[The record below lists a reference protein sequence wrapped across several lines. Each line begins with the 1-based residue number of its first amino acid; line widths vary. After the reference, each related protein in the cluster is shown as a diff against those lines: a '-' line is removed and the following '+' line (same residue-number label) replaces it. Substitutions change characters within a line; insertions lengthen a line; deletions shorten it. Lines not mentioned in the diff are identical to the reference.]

1 LSFKKNGDFQRMSKI
16 QIANLAPAGM
26 ELLQANESFLTALQ
40 DTEAHQVQGGK
51 KNGSKKAKSGQKYN
65 YNNYNYNCYAC
76 APYLPQP
83 VCYVP
88 PAPVCDVP
96 PPCDI
101 IDPCDGGIS
110 LIP

>member
-1 LSFKKNGDFQRMSKI
+1 MSKI
-16 QIANLAPAGM
+16 QIANLSPAGM
-26 ELLQANESFLTALQ
+26 DLLQDSESFLTALQ
-40 DTEAHQVQGGK
+40 DTEAHRIQGGK

-65 YNNYNYNCYAC
+65 NNCYVYRPC
-76 APYLPQP
+76 LPQP

-101 IDPCDGGIS
+101 PDPCDGGIS